1 MWVPVNCECVC
12 RRSKDCIKICCR
24 DEGLRRFFSFF
35 LFLSFHPSFLEYK
48 ATVVFSSLKDVNK
61 HSVTIYALPN
71 TLVESSC
78 CNHSCQEVMGGGG
91 KAASQP
97 SEQIWRKAGRLR
109 VTLELVLE
117 LVSVSLSC
125 RGLFDF
131 FFYHIAPWKKHT
143 TRLGSWRPAF
153 KYLSC
158 LLISDLFVSVSETE
172 NSVIKTHL
180 VGLLRESQSHSTSTT
195 QCLAH
200 RTHQKLISTFAL
212 QNSEIIFCKIASRP
226 G

>member
-1 MWVPVNCECVC
+1 MVKDTVLPTSQPLPSEVILRQDNLRAKKRALSLHIVYVGACELWMCVC

-35 LFLSFHPSFLEYK
+35 LFLSFHPSFLEYT

-61 HSVTIYALPN
+61 HSVTIFALPN

-78 CNHSCQEVMGGGG
+78 YNHSCQEVMGGGG

-97 SEQIWRKAGRLR
+97 SEQIWRKAGRLW

-131 FFYHIAPWKKHT
+131 F
-143 TRLGSWRPAF
+143 
-153 KYLSC
+153 
-158 LLISDLFVSVSETE
+158 
-172 NSVIKTHL
+172 
-180 VGLLRESQSHSTSTT
+180 
-195 QCLAH
+195 
-200 RTHQKLISTFAL
+200 
-212 QNSEIIFCKIASRP
+212 
-226 G
+226 

>member
-71 TLVESSC
+71 TLIESSC

-131 FFYHIAPWKKHT
+131 F
-143 TRLGSWRPAF
+143 L
-153 KYLSC
+153 
-158 LLISDLFVSVSETE
+158 
-172 NSVIKTHL
+172 
-180 VGLLRESQSHSTSTT
+180 SHSTMKKTYNKAWVMKTS
-195 QCLAH
+195 
-200 RTHQKLISTFAL
+200 L
-212 QNSEIIFCKIASRP
+212 QIPFLLLNFRFVCFCVWNWK
-226 G
+226 